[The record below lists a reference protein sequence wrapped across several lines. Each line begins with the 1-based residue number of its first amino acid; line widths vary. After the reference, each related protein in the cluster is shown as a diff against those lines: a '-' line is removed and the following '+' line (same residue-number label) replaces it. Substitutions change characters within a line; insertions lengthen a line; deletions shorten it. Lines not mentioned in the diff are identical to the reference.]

1 MGFYQQFIEWVIY
14 HGGLYVVI
22 LIIFAETGLF
32 AGFFLPGDSLLFTTG
47 IYINE
52 VASNFFHVHY
62 DASMFF
68 NFHYALIL
76 LFLVVASFAGN
87 VAGYWFG
94 YKTGPVMFKWKD
106 GLLFKRRY
114 LSRAREFY
122 HHYGNGTIFFAKFL
136 PIIRTFAPLVAGIV
150 QMPKKNFSLYNI
162 AGSICWVTLMIL
174 GGHFLQS
181 WIDKKY
187 GFSLKDHLGMITIII
202 VLITT
207 LPILY
212 KFIFGKKK
220 ETLKL

>member
-1 MGFYQQFIEWVIY
+1 MV
-14 HGGLYVVI
+14 

-62 DASMFF
+62 DPSVFF
-68 NFHYALIL
+68 NFHYALIV
-76 LFLVVASFAGN
+76 LFIIVASFAGN

-94 YKTGPVMFKWKD
+94 NKTGPVMFKWKD
-106 GLLFKRRY
+106 GFLFKTRY

-122 HHYGNGTIFFAKFL
+122 QHYGNGTIFFAKFL

-150 QMPKKNFSLYNI
+150 QMPKKNFSFYNI
-162 AGSICWVTLMIL
+162 AGSVCWVTLMIL

-187 GFSLKDHLGMITIII
+187 GFSLKDHLGLITVII
-202 VLITT
+202 VLLTT
-207 LPILY
+207 LPVLY
-212 KFIFGKKK
+212 KFITGKKK
-220 ETLKL
+220 KMLNPVSKQVK